1 MKSLRMRLLFTLSG
15 VLLIVLGTSGLL
27 LYFHLRHVLL
37 SSFDANLLGKARL
50 FARTTEYGDGGGL
63 EFQFAE
69 SGLPEYKPQG
79 KNEYYQV
86 WSKDGRTIER
96 SPSLGSQDLHV
107 VQATATLPE
116 FENIILPDGRPGR
129 AVMLEFSAQ
138 ESDDEPAESGHEG
151 QRLVLALASSTSGLE
166 MTLRRVAEG
175 LAAAGLALV
184 VGMISAA
191 WWAVRRGLRLLDVIA
206 HQASAIQAD
215 NLSFRFTT
223 EGMPRELFPISQRL
237 NNLLER
243 LETAFARERRFTA
256 DAAHELRTPIAEL
269 RTLAEVGLAEAR
281 SVHSRPEAAS
291 YRPAADMEEYF
302 EDALGIARHLEGLVT
317 TLLALARCEAGLQQ
331 VNLQEVDVADLA
343 RSVWD
348 SLSRQTS
355 RGAFLANLDIPTQAR
370 IESDADLLTN
380 ILTNL
385 LSNAISYTPDGG
397 RIDVSMAPRADA
409 WAVSISNTT
418 HGLHPDDLDRLF
430 EPFWRKHRERS
441 GEVHCG
447 VGLSLVAAYAKL
459 LGIAVRV
466 EMPASHIF
474 RIELICPLAR

>member
-37 SSFDANLLGKARL
+37 SSFDANLLGKAQL

-96 SPSLGSQDLHV
+96 SPSLGSQELHV
-107 VQATATLPE
+107 AEATATFPE

-138 ESDDEPAESGHEG
+138 ESDDAPAEPGHEG
-151 QRLVLALASSTSGLE
+151 QRLVLALASSTPGLE

-269 RTLAEVGLAEAR
+269 RTLAEVGLAEAK
-281 SVHSRPEAAS
+281 SVHSR
-291 YRPAADMEEYF
+291 MEEYF
-302 EDALGIARHLEGLVT
+302 EDALGIARHLESLVT

-331 VNLQEVDVADLA
+331 VNLQAVDVADLA

-348 SLSRQTS
+348 SLSRQTT
-355 RGAFLANLDIPTQAR
+355 RGAFLANLDIPTQAC

-385 LSNAISYTPDGG
+385 LSNAISYTPVGG
-397 RIDVSMAPRADA
+397 RIDVSVAPRADA

-466 EMPASHIF
+466 EMPASHVF